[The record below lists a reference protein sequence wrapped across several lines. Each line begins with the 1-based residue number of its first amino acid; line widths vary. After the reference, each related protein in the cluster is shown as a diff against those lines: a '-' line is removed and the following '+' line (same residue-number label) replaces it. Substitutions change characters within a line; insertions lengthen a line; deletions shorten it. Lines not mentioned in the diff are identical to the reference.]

1 MSKFD
6 EEEENKLEYTG
17 IYESYVMIVDQLI
30 DSKLTEECGFSQPEI
45 EAFYV
50 DFAGQSTVY
59 ESIDAEAFN
68 TLMEFTDFV

>member
-1 MSKFD
+1 MKRNQLTVIKD
-6 EEEENKLEYTG
+6 
-17 IYESYVMIVDQLI
+17 LI

-50 DFAGQSTVY
+50 DCAGQLAVY